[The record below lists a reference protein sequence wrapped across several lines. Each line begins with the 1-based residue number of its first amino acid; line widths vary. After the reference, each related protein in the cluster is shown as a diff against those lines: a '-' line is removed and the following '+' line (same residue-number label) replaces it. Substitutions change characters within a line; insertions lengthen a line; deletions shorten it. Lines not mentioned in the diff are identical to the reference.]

1 MLFCE
6 SLGKSSRPAHCE
18 AISAPT
24 AEYPSVYQWAVP
36 EKTSRVV
43 EEMPFE
49 ILHWSNV
56 CIQNS
61 GKLEGHWK

>member
-6 SLGKSSRPAHCE
+6 SIGKSSRPAHCE

-43 EEMPFE
+43 EEMPF
-49 ILHWSNV
+49 
-56 CIQNS
+56 
-61 GKLEGHWK
+61 